1 MRHRIGYGLAGIGLV
16 LCLLALA
23 ALLPDALTAVP
34 DDWTPPMRQWT
45 GDATKY
51 VTREMTVAG
60 IPFQDITRAGAEL
73 LRWPMEMLQRLLTRG
88 FGDSGVP
95 PLSWLSVIGLAALL
109 GYRLGGLR
117 LAMTAGGALAYCA
130 LFGIWRDA
138 MLTLA
143 SVGVS
148 VAFGVVFGVLL
159 GVAAW
164 RRRWIEA
171 VLTPIYDLMQTVP
184 IFAYLVPVLLL
195 FGFGPV
201 GSLVATVVYA
211 LPPMAR
217 VTTLALDRVPAEIGE
232 FATMAGVNERQRL
245 WRVLLPAARADLLI
259 GLNQVIM
266 LSFTM
271 VIISSVIGAGG
282 LGGTVLK
289 ALQSMRFGLGLEAG
303 LGITVI
309 AIALDRLSRAAA
321 LKRPV
326 YHSPAAVARRRRN
339 LALAVAALVVLPTA
353 LLPAD
358 GLPPAALTITTAPF
372 WDGLVSALNLALAS
386 SINDIKTVA
395 FGWFLRPTREFVAAL
410 PWTGLLLLCAGL
422 GWHLRGPRLAASIG
436 LLGLVVVFSGFW
448 PQALL
453 SLYLILLSV
462 ALSLAIGMPI
472 GVLAARHDRLQ
483 RLLNLVMD
491 TIQTLPSFIYLIPI
505 VMIFGPGEFSA
516 LIAIVAYAVT
526 PAIRYTDAALR
537 GVPAQLVEAGR
548 IAGATPGQ
556 QLRLIDAPVAR
567 PALILAVNQTVMM
580 AFGMLVISAL
590 VGTRGLE
597 QDTLLSLSKAD
608 PGRGIVAGAAM
619 AALAMIID
627 RLLSAWAARGP
638 SGKAPAR

>member
-1 MRHRIGYGLAGIGLV
+1 MRRYAAPGLAGLGLL
-16 LCLLALA
+16 LCLIA
-23 ALLPDALTAVP
+23 AAGFALPDVLRAVP
-34 DDWTPPMRQWT
+34 AEWTPPLRAWT
-45 GDATKY
+45 GEATRY
-51 VTREMTVAG
+51 ITRDMTVAG
-60 IPFQDITRAGAEL
+60 LPFQSLTRGAAEG
-73 LRWPMEMLQRLLTRG
+73 LRWPMDVVQRLLTRG
-88 FGDSGVP
+88 FDGFFGPVP
-95 PLSWLSVIGLAALL
+95 PLSWISVIGLGALA
-109 GYRLGGLR
+109 GFSQGGWR
-117 LAMTAGGALAYCA
+117 LAAGVGGALLYCA

-148 VAFGVVFGVLL
+148 VAFGAVLGILL

-164 RRRWIEA
+164 RRRWLDA
-171 VLTPIYDLMQTVP
+171 LLTPVYDLMQTVP

-201 GSLVATVVYA
+201 GALVATVVYA

-217 VTTLALDRVPAEIGE
+217 ITTLALDRVPAEIGE
-232 FATMAGVNERQRL
+232 FATIAGTTHRQRL
-245 WRVLLPAARADLLI
+245 WRVLLPAARAELLI

-303 LGITVI
+303 LGISVI

-321 LKRPV
+321 LKRPRHRPPEV
-326 YHSPAAVARRRRN
+326 RRRARRLIGL
-339 LALAVAALVVLPTA
+339 LALALLVVPTA
-353 LLPAD
+353 LQGGN
-358 GLPPAALTITTAPF
+358 GLPPAFLTLTTAPF
-372 WDGLVSALNLALAS
+372 WDATVSALNKAMAT
-386 SINDIKTVA
+386 SINDIKTIA
-395 FGWFLRPTREFVAAL
+395 FGWFLVPTRSLVGAL
-410 PWTGLLLLCAGL
+410 PWSGLLLACAGI
-422 GWHLRGPRLAASIG
+422 GWMLKGPRLGLAMAALIG
-436 LLGLVVVFSGFW
+436 FVAFSGFW

-453 SLYLILLSV
+453 SLYLVLLSV
-462 ALSLAIGMPI
+462 VLSLLIGMPI
-472 GVLAARHDRLQ
+472 GLAAARSDRLQ
-483 RLLNLVMD
+483 RVLIVVID

-516 LIAIVAYAVT
+516 LIAILAFSVT

-537 GVPAQLVEAGR
+537 AVPMPLIEAGR
-548 IAGATPGQ
+548 MAGATPGQ
-556 QLRLIDAPVAR
+556 ALRFIDIPVSR
-567 PALILAVNQTVMM
+567 PALILGVNQTVMM

-619 AALAMIID
+619 AALAIVID
-627 RLLSAWAARGP
+627 RLLGAWAAR
-638 SGKAPAR
+638 STTRTT